1 MISIFLYLVARLVSR
16 VPSLGNRTM
25 MHQLLNELRFQWVVP
40 LHIGHVASHDH
51 LNTVAVPAVVGVAV
65 EDVNTAAVLLQ
76 EWDEVPVVAVAGAG
90 AEASHHH
97 LGTGDDPIP
106 GRCA

>member
-1 MISIFLYLVARLVSR
+1 
-16 VPSLGNRTM
+16 

-40 LHIGHVASHDH
+40 LYIGHVASHDH

-65 EDVNTAAVLLQ
+65 EDVNTVAVLLQ
-76 EWDEVPVVAVAGAG
+76 EWDEAPVVAVAGAG
-90 AEASHHH
+90 AEASHRH

-106 GRCA
+106 GWYA